1 MYFKTY
7 FSESTSAPDGTAE
20 DNAPVDFTKPPNLS
34 SGPNVPEER
43 FLNVIVDFK
52 LHNIMGEL
60 PAVSMIV
67 T

>member
-20 DNAPVDFTKPPNLS
+20 GDVPIDFTKSPDLS
-34 SGPNVPEER
+34 PGPNIPEER

-60 PAVSMIV
+60 PAVSV